1 MIGIND
7 DRLGP
12 RFPDMCEPYQQ
23 TLVDRA
29 LKIARKEDIVA
40 HKGVFV
46 AVAGPN
52 LKPERSTVSCGRS
65 GGCCRYVYC
74 SRSHRCCSLRP
85 SRRRVFDHHRYVL
98 PDALKPA
105 NVEEIIAVAN
115 EAEPR
120 LTTLVKGVLA
130 AENS

>member
-1 MIGIND
+1 MSTVPEVVVAVHCGLRVVGFSIIT
-7 DRLGP
+7 
-12 RFPDMCEPYQQ
+12 DMC
-23 TLVDRA
+23 
-29 LKIARKEDIVA
+29 
-40 HKGVFV
+40 
-46 AVAGPN
+46 
-52 LKPERSTVSCGRS
+52 
-65 GGCCRYVYC
+65 
-74 SRSHRCCSLRP
+74 
-85 SRRRVFDHHRYVL
+85 L